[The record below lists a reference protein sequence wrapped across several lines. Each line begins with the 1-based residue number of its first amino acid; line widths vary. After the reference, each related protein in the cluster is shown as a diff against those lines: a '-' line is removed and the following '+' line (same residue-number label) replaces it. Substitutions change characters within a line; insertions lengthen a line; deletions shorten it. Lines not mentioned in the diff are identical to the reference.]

1 MGILLMP
8 VVIDDDAFEVGFK
21 LREQD
26 NNIGLW
32 FEAGKCVPA
41 FLEEGL

>member
-1 MGILLMP
+1 MGILLVP

-32 FEAGKCVPA
+32 FEAGKFVPA